1 MDYRKDLILSEEAAK
16 EYRKRTGLASLPT
29 DREELIEAYTMR
41 FITLAIQE
49 YEEYTEIA
57 TTEEVERLIE
67 KYDLRSKAE
76 ATRGSVEERKRLL
89 YDTLRNS
96 SLQSELQDSI
106 LALAEREAITFVCAK
121 RQRLRSKALL
131 LMGEEDL
138 NERELKYLR
147 YEGEFWYNEE
157 EDTEC

>member
-29 DREELIEAYTMR
+29 DREGLIDAYMMR

-49 YEEYTEIA
+49 YKEYTEIA
-57 TTEEVERLIE
+57 TTEDVERLIE

-76 ATRGSVEERKRLL
+76 ATRGSIEERKRLL

-121 RQRLRSKALL
+121 RQRLRGKALL
-131 LMGEEDL
+131 LMGEDEL
-138 NERELKYLR
+138 NDRELKYLR
-147 YEGEFWYNEE
+147 YEGEFWYNGE